1 MQLYRNTSQFATSS
15 SVISQHYY
23 ADTVWVSKTVSEAA
37 DRYKLLSPAFIK
49 LDVGGTTLSIESQ
62 QTLDLSQSVTWDATA
77 PTNYSVAAARAGKD
91 FYVYACQPVTSKTIS
106 LLVSANATYPSGYTA
121 YNSRKIGGF
130 HCLCLSAGTI
140 SGHPATGYLTG
151 DIIPNSVWCLKHKST
166 SGSNVGMAFVEPLAA
181 WVDIYLQSGTSTT
194 TTSVFGG
201 TITDTRMWND
211 HVDDGYAVR
220 KRLLRDA
227 EFQIVAE
234 GSNQQTNIVGSAD
247 PGTTGGHSDTA
258 SRRMISNYFLEDCCG
273 AMWQW
278 LDEQSYRVDGATWA
292 WQNVVGG
299 TKGQLYTQGTYGDVK
314 LIAGGAWNS
323 AGYCGSRCRHL
334 YGSRWNVHSTIGG
347 RLLAGSQER

>member
-1 MQLYRNTSQFATSS
+1 MAVKPLVTLTNQLFPQAWYEANTAWTANTGTNRTS
-15 SVISQHYY
+15 I
-23 ADTVWVSKTVSEAA
+23 A
-37 DRYKLLSPAFIK
+37 SPSAIE
-49 LDVGGTTLSIESQ
+49 LDVGNKSFALSNATVLDCDTDAHWDTVSGT
-62 QTLDLSQSVTWDATA
+62 D
-77 PTNYSVAAARAGKD
+77 YSVAAARAGKD
-91 FYVYACQPVTSKTIS
+91 FYVYACQSSALVPT
-106 LLVSANATYPSGYTA
+106 LLLSANATYPSGYTA

-211 HVDDGYAVR
+211 HADDGYAVR

-247 PGTTGGHSDTA
+247 PVTTGGHSDTA

-314 LIAGGAWNS
+314 LLAGGRWDH
-323 AGYCGSRCRHL
+323 AGYCGSRCRNL
-334 YGSRWNVHSTIGG
+334 SAYRWTVGSTLGG